1 MRNLKKIL
9 ALALALVMS
18 LSLMATANAFTDDD
32 SITDTYETAV
42 TVLSGLKVFQGYD
55 DGTFQPKGAIT
66 RAEVAAIIYRI
77 VTGDVADT
85 QVGIYADYN
94 KFDDVAS
101 TSWYAG
107 YVNFCANAEYIK
119 GYDARTFGPNDPVT
133 GYQALAM
140 ILRALGY
147 DKNGEFTGTN
157 WTIQTAA
164 VGEQRGITKNITAG
178 TLGVPATREVVAE
191 ILFRAIL
198 VPKAT
203 YTPAFGY
210 QTSVNGVENT
220 SIGWDTFELEDITG
234 VVVANEYADLYSAS
248 PMDEGETELDVDGE
262 SYTLAYA
269 TTVEDLGEARHAYVT
284 GETVLAI
291 ADAGNTVWTNEGAE
305 TDIATSSKC
314 EDVAGLER
322 DDTTEEYINFANE
335 TYEYVTDIRVSY
347 WLDTNENQ
355 VKDADDETGM
365 FRKDHK
371 LTADEVEIL
380 EGIFK
385 DDDKM
390 DGWVV
395 VGTKEL
401 SEPNDISDDITW
413 REFCREYFQDT
424 DALIEEVNG
433 ADNGEWLKVIDN
445 DGDGVADYIFRI
457 DFAMSVIERI
467 SKDNEYTL
475 ASLDDNDD
483 EVSFQD
489 TKIDG
494 GDIATEDELAEGDV
508 VLYTYID
515 GVYYMSIAEMVT
527 ETVDARGINS
537 KTETMTC
544 NGTDYVQSHIGYTDE
559 SEYYYDVTDAHTEVT
574 YDLYLDH
581 FGYVR
586 LFIESDYDTFVLL
599 TDGWY
604 EDDNRNTTFR
614 AMFWNVEDGEEQ
626 EINITDND
634 DADQFIYTTR
644 AGEVETW
651 GNLQGAEMTY
661 LDAAYAHPNKYATN
675 IAGYSATDDGYT
687 LKSVESS
694 AERIDYEVQA
704 LVGNDLH
711 DSLKARVMEGSYYGW
726 KNGAVGDY
734 TSRIQTNTNTQYY
747 LVIRDEASRYTA
759 NGWVVEDVLT
769 WTGYANAP
777 EEAKLVEDAT
787 VGYAVTHK
795 TSTDGDY
802 YVADVVV
809 FETAP
814 YADRDTFFVYE
825 HNNHYV
831 EYVWGLGYNA
841 EGAIEDQRVDV
852 EDGDNVIWNHGKIEF
867 YRIFDNQKV
876 EYIGSN
882 YAANNIYAG
891 VVDTDWDLEDVDYI
905 QVNDTAAGYLYIM
918 ADAPIYKVMWDS
930 DEQEYS
936 VDTIDRDDVSSGDK
950 MILFTDN
957 DENVEYAISVD
968 ASVYDYDYDGNG
980 LKDDILLS
988 LYDTRAR
995 IVANYGLW
1003 NRIMDDAEPVP
1014 YDEMLDAAM
1023 LAAKNALAMP
1033 ESTVAERAAKLAALQ
1048 AAWSELKDLSEDAD
1062 AMASFTNTE
1071 KLALGAMM
1079 SDLNDAIMALGDIA
1093 EDEQTAQEA
1102 VAALN
1107 AAWEAFD
1114 NAAAA
1119 DKEAA
1124 REALAEALLN
1134 YNKLEP
1140 TMTAEQKEAAELN
1153 KAKAENEIET
1163 YVEGA
1168 GKPNAA
1174 SASTFVQIEAANEKA
1189 VALKGSKLLEAYKA
1203 LPSDVADKAIDDDIA
1218 AAEEKYAEAAPQV
1231 ALMAALVEAYEN
1243 DQLLNTDASEAAL
1256 VAAYQAV
1263 NEAELG
1269 DCTAAGQPSWDLLTS
1284 DSEPAYTDYQTA
1296 YNAAATIAATAD
1308 SAMIQEAKEAINE
1321 WLKKNAWEPIV
1332 GENLDMDDF
1341 NAAIKDQVMDV
1352 LEAADVSGVTVTINN
1367 GSWTTIPA
1375 VGSEADEV
1383 YFQIQLTA
1391 GAGTR
1396 LEVNEQTV
1404 KVINNHTEASIKAAV
1419 KAKIGNAA
1427 SKGTYTS
1434 WNLLKAKI
1442 AELINEVPGVTE
1454 GTVLNDVTDFA
1465 VDKVL
1470 TVEYSFVYNGETYK
1484 DNTTLTLVA

>member
-32 SITDTYETAV
+32 SINDTYETAV

-55 DGTFQPKGAIT
+55 DGSFQPKGAIT

-777 EEAKLVEDAT
+777 EEAKLVEGAT
-787 VGYAVTHK
+787 AGYAVTHK

-905 QVNDTAAGYLYIM
+905 QVNDTAAGYLYIL

-930 DEQEYS
+930 EEQEYD
-936 VDTIDRDDVSSGDK
+936 VTRIDRDDVSSGDK

-968 ASVYDYDYDGNG
+968 ASVYDFDYDGNG

-1079 SDLNDAIMALGDIA
+1079 SDLNDAIVALGGIA
-1093 EDEQTAQEA
+1093 EDEKN
-1102 VAALN
+1102 V
-1107 AAWEAFD
+1107 
-1114 NAAAA
+1114 
-1119 DKEAA
+1119 
-1124 REALAEALLN
+1124 AEAINNLKAASEGTDTEAMATAYLA
-1134 YNKLEP
+1134 YLAVEDQL
-1140 TMTAEQKEAAELN
+1140 TAEQKADPALALAVAKVEAAIKGLTMPVDTKTAFDDIEGEYK
-1153 KAKAENEIET
+1153 KAAALTEDEIAAYDKVADPTGKTTPMADAVAAVMEQYDEAEADMALINALIDAHADYEVLENE
-1163 YVEGA
+1163 
-1168 GKPNAA
+1168 
-1174 SASTFVQIEAANEKA
+1174 STK
-1189 VALKGSKLLEAYKA
+1189 
-1203 LPSDVADKAIDDDIA
+1203 
-1218 AAEEKYAEAAPQV
+1218 
-1231 ALMAALVEAYEN
+1231 AALLAAYE
-1243 DQLLNTDASEAAL
+1243 
-1256 VAAYQAV
+1256 AV
-1263 NEAELG
+1263 NEAKANE
-1269 DCTAAGQPSWDLLTS
+1269 AAYALLDGAGS
-1284 DSEPAYTDYQTA
+1284 AAE
-1296 YNAAATIAATAD
+1296 YNKYAAAYSACQWLVHDDDVAALRAKAKALIDAKAAYDAD
-1308 SAMIQEAKEAINE
+1308 KSDANEDALLAALNNISDKENT
-1321 WLKKNAWEPIV
+1321 
-1332 GENLDMDDF
+1332 
-1341 NAAIKDQVMDV
+1341 AIKALSISGYNYDTCLAVFTNKAAADRNAV
-1352 LEAADVSGVTVTINN
+1352 KAALEAGITSTTDV
-1367 GSWTTIPA
+1367 
-1375 VGSEADEV
+1375 
-1383 YFQIQLTA
+1383 TA
-1391 GAGTR
+1391 
-1396 LEVNEQTV
+1396 NS
-1404 KVINNHTEASIKAAV
+1404 KASAIAAV
-1419 KAKIGNAA
+1419 KALAEEILAETKL
-1427 SKGTYTS
+1427 TYS
-1434 WNLLKAKI
+1434 SD
-1442 AELINEVPGVTE
+1442 VTIVDVTYSE
-1454 GTVLNDVTDFA
+1454 GTWTVGGAGSTALSAGTFTIEIGASYKGVEVVTQKTTA
-1465 VDKVL
+1465 TQIL
-1470 TVEYSFVYNGETYK
+1470 ITVPTV
-1484 DNTTLTLVA
+1484 

>member
-1 MRNLKKIL
+1 MRSFYYSFYRINSQFNDFLAQKIQKEEKSAMRNLKKIL

-18 LSLMATANAFTDDD
+18 MSLMATANAFTDDD

-55 DGTFQPKGAIT
+55 DGSFLPQGAIT

-335 TYEYVTDIRVSY
+335 TYEYVTDIRISY
-347 WLDTNENQ
+347 WVDRDNDE
-355 VKDADDETGM
+355 VVDDDETGM

-371 LTADEVEIL
+371 LTTDEVEIL
-380 EGIFK
+380 EGIFR

-586 LFIESDYDTFVLL
+586 LFIESDYNTFMLL
-599 TDGWY
+599 TDASY
-604 EDDNRNTTFR
+604 EDDRRVETFQ
-614 AMFWNVEDGEEQ
+614 AMFWNVDADEEQ
-626 EINITDND
+626 QIDVADAEDVEAFISTDATGDQETWNRLYGADVTYFFSNFANGSNVNYITNISGYAETDDGYALKTVGNSTSRVDYFVRELQD
-634 DADQFIYTTR
+634 DADQELDDCLDEKTLDGTAYR
-644 AGEVETW
+644 RVAGNV
-651 GNLQGAEMTY
+651 N
-661 LDAAYAHPNKYATN
+661 
-675 IAGYSATDDGYT
+675 ATD
-687 LKSVESS
+687 V
-694 AERIDYEVQA
+694 
-704 LVGNDLH
+704 
-711 DSLKARVMEGSYYGW
+711 
-726 KNGAVGDY
+726 
-734 TSRIQTNTNTQYY
+734 RIQTTTDTQYY
-747 LVIRDEASRYTA
+747 LVIKDNDTRNRNELFVS
-759 NGWVVEDVLT
+759 DVIT
-769 WTGYANAP
+769 WTGYANTP
-777 EEAKLVEDAT
+777 DEAMLEDA
-787 VGYAVTHK
+787 VGYAVTH
-795 TSTDGDY
+795 DGNGAY
-802 YVADVVV
+802 EVADVVV
-809 FETAP
+809 FEIEP
-814 YADRDTFFVYE
+814 YNNHNTYFVYE
-825 HNNHYV
+825 YNNWDVNHPLRV
-831 EYVWGLGYNA
+831 EQVWGIGYGENGEIA
-841 EGAIEDQRVDV
+841 DQRIDV
-852 EDGDNVIWNHGKIEF
+852 EADDAWVRIANRVKFYEIYDDETVEVITG
-867 YRIFDNQKV
+867 
-876 EYIGSN
+876 N
-882 YAANNIYAG
+882 YASHDIYAG
-891 VVDTDWDLEDVDYI
+891 EVTTTYDVSGRDYIRVAGTKNSDGELYIYPETATIYELSMTVDNAGNIEYDVAPVNRWDL
-905 QVNDTAAGYLYIM
+905 
-918 ADAPIYKVMWDS
+918 
-930 DEQEYS
+930 
-936 VDTIDRDDVSSGDK
+936 IDNNEP
-950 MILFTDN
+950 MILFTDG
-957 DENVEYAISVD
+957 DDNVEYAIAVGQSL
-968 ASVYDYDYDGNG
+968 YDYDDDGDLEYEGLGQAGDEMIVALTDLYQDITGDVVLTTLEQSIAAANAAQYIENEG
-980 LKDDILLS
+980 DTARNNAWVTWDTAVARYNALKDLIDTASMTAAERTEATTALDNLAIRMMYVAQTDAKAEIQAE
-988 LYDTRAR
+988 YDALAPSYSNN
-995 IVANYGLW
+995 I
-1003 NRIMDDAEPVP
+1003 DK
-1014 YDEMLDAAM
+1014 LDAAK
-1023 LAAKNALAMP
+1023 A
-1033 ESTVAERAAKLAALQ
+1033 
-1048 AAWSELKDLSEDAD
+1048 DAD
-1062 AMASFTNTE
+1062 AEVEDWTIATVLDGY
-1071 KLALGAMM
+1071 LADIPAIDVSGIDNDTVAM
-1079 SDLNDAIMALGDIA
+1079 DNAR
-1093 EDEQTAQEA
+1093 Q
-1102 VAALN
+1102 AALADIEDAKT
-1107 AAWEAFD
+1107 AAMTLDKDYAD
-1114 NAAAA
+1114 GRLNSAITLAYDAAV
-1119 DKEAA
+1119 K
-1124 REALAEALLN
+1124 
-1134 YNKLEP
+1134 
-1140 TMTAEQKEAAELN
+1140 
-1153 KAKAENEIET
+1153 
-1163 YVEGA
+1163 
-1168 GKPNAA
+1168 
-1174 SASTFVQIEAANEKA
+1174 
-1189 VALKGSKLLEAYKA
+1189 
-1203 LPSDVADKAIDDDIA
+1203 
-1218 AAEEKYAEAAPQV
+1218 
-1231 ALMAALVEAYEN
+1231 
-1243 DQLLNTDASEAAL
+1243 
-1256 VAAYQAV
+1256 AV
-1263 NEAELG
+1263 NEAA
-1269 DCTAAGQPSWDLLTS
+1269 TVAAV
-1284 DSEPAYTDYQTA
+1284 E
-1296 YNAAATIAATAD
+1296 
-1308 SAMIQEAKEAINE
+1308 
-1321 WLKKNAWEPIV
+1321 
-1332 GENLDMDDF
+1332 
-1341 NAAIKDQVMDV
+1341 
-1352 LEAADVSGVTVTINN
+1352 EAAETVVTAIEATVVDAQNIADAVEYITTYASGYGPDGVAGLLAAQGIDVTVSGEAWGDTHGNN
-1367 GSWTTIPA
+1367 TNGDGCYDFKADFTSGNITYHCEWDWAGNPTT
-1375 VGSEADEV
+1375 
-1383 YFQIQLTA
+1383 
-1391 GAGTR
+1391 
-1396 LEVNEQTV
+1396 
-1404 KVINNHTEASIKAAV
+1404 
-1419 KAKIGNAA
+1419 
-1427 SKGTYTS
+1427 
-1434 WNLLKAKI
+1434 
-1442 AELINEVPGVTE
+1442 
-1454 GTVLNDVTDFA
+1454 
-1465 VDKVL
+1465 
-1470 TVEYSFVYNGETYK
+1470 
-1484 DNTTLTLVA
+1484 

>member
-55 DGTFQPKGAIT
+55 DGSFLPQGAIT

-178 TLGVPATREVVAE
+178 TLNVPATREVVAE

-355 VKDADDETGM
+355 LQDADDETGM

-401 SEPNDISDDITW
+401 SEANDISDDITW

-586 LFIESDYDTFVLL
+586 LFIESDYNTFMLL
-599 TDGWY
+599 TDASY
-604 EDDNRNTTFR
+604 EDDRRVETFQ
-614 AMFWNVEDGEEQ
+614 AMFWNVDADEEQ
-626 EINITDND
+626 QIDVADAEDVEAFISTDATGDQETWNRLYGADVTYFFSNFANGSNVNYITNISGYAETDDGYALKTVGNSTSRVDYFVRELQD
-634 DADQFIYTTR
+634 DADQELDDCLDEKTLDGTAYR
-644 AGEVETW
+644 RVAGNV
-651 GNLQGAEMTY
+651 N
-661 LDAAYAHPNKYATN
+661 
-675 IAGYSATDDGYT
+675 ATD
-687 LKSVESS
+687 V
-694 AERIDYEVQA
+694 
-704 LVGNDLH
+704 
-711 DSLKARVMEGSYYGW
+711 
-726 KNGAVGDY
+726 
-734 TSRIQTNTNTQYY
+734 RIQTTTDTQYY
-747 LVIRDEASRYTA
+747 LVIKDNDTRNRNELFVS
-759 NGWVVEDVLT
+759 DVIT
-769 WTGYANAP
+769 WTGYANTP
-777 EEAKLVEDAT
+777 DEAMLEDA
-787 VGYAVTHK
+787 VGYAVTH
-795 TSTDGDY
+795 DGNGAY
-802 YVADVVV
+802 EVADVVV
-809 FETAP
+809 FEIEP
-814 YADRDTFFVYE
+814 YNNHNTYFVYE
-825 HNNHYV
+825 YNNWDVNHPLRV
-831 EYVWGLGYNA
+831 EQVWGIGYGENGEIA
-841 EGAIEDQRVDV
+841 DQRIDV
-852 EDGDNVIWNHGKIEF
+852 EADDAWVRIANRVKFYEIYDDETVEVITG
-867 YRIFDNQKV
+867 
-876 EYIGSN
+876 N
-882 YAANNIYAG
+882 YASHDIYAG
-891 VVDTDWDLEDVDYI
+891 EVTTTYDVSGRDYIRVAGTKNSDGELYIYPETATIYELSMTVDNAGNIEYDVAPVNRWDL
-905 QVNDTAAGYLYIM
+905 
-918 ADAPIYKVMWDS
+918 
-930 DEQEYS
+930 
-936 VDTIDRDDVSSGDK
+936 IDNNEP
-950 MILFTDN
+950 MILFTDG
-957 DENVEYAISVD
+957 DDNVEYAIAVGQSL
-968 ASVYDYDYDGNG
+968 YDYDDDGDLEYEGLGQAGDEMIVALTDLYQDITGDVVLTTLEQSIAAANAAQYIENEG
-980 LKDDILLS
+980 DTARNNAWVTWDTAVARYNALKDLIDTASMTAAERTEATTALDNLAIRMMYVAQTDAKAEIQAE
-988 LYDTRAR
+988 YDALAPSYSNN
-995 IVANYGLW
+995 I
-1003 NRIMDDAEPVP
+1003 DK
-1014 YDEMLDAAM
+1014 LDAAK
-1023 LAAKNALAMP
+1023 A
-1033 ESTVAERAAKLAALQ
+1033 
-1048 AAWSELKDLSEDAD
+1048 DAD
-1062 AMASFTNTE
+1062 AEVEDWTIATVLDGY
-1071 KLALGAMM
+1071 LADIPAIDVSGIDNDTVAM
-1079 SDLNDAIMALGDIA
+1079 DNAR
-1093 EDEQTAQEA
+1093 Q
-1102 VAALN
+1102 AALADIEDAKT
-1107 AAWEAFD
+1107 AAMTLDKDYAD
-1114 NAAAA
+1114 GRLNSAITLAYDAAV
-1119 DKEAA
+1119 K
-1124 REALAEALLN
+1124 
-1134 YNKLEP
+1134 
-1140 TMTAEQKEAAELN
+1140 
-1153 KAKAENEIET
+1153 
-1163 YVEGA
+1163 
-1168 GKPNAA
+1168 
-1174 SASTFVQIEAANEKA
+1174 
-1189 VALKGSKLLEAYKA
+1189 
-1203 LPSDVADKAIDDDIA
+1203 
-1218 AAEEKYAEAAPQV
+1218 
-1231 ALMAALVEAYEN
+1231 
-1243 DQLLNTDASEAAL
+1243 
-1256 VAAYQAV
+1256 AV
-1263 NEAELG
+1263 NEAA
-1269 DCTAAGQPSWDLLTS
+1269 TVAAV
-1284 DSEPAYTDYQTA
+1284 E
-1296 YNAAATIAATAD
+1296 
-1308 SAMIQEAKEAINE
+1308 
-1321 WLKKNAWEPIV
+1321 
-1332 GENLDMDDF
+1332 
-1341 NAAIKDQVMDV
+1341 
-1352 LEAADVSGVTVTINN
+1352 EAAETVVTAIEATVVDAQNIADAVEYITTYASGYGPDGVAGLLAAQGIDVTVSGEAWGDTHGNN
-1367 GSWTTIPA
+1367 TNGDGCYDFKADFTSGNITYHCEWDWAGNPTT
-1375 VGSEADEV
+1375 
-1383 YFQIQLTA
+1383 
-1391 GAGTR
+1391 
-1396 LEVNEQTV
+1396 
-1404 KVINNHTEASIKAAV
+1404 
-1419 KAKIGNAA
+1419 
-1427 SKGTYTS
+1427 
-1434 WNLLKAKI
+1434 
-1442 AELINEVPGVTE
+1442 
-1454 GTVLNDVTDFA
+1454 
-1465 VDKVL
+1465 
-1470 TVEYSFVYNGETYK
+1470 
-1484 DNTTLTLVA
+1484 

>member
-55 DGTFQPKGAIT
+55 DGSFLPQGAIT

-157 WTIQTAA
+157 WQVQTAA
-164 VGEQRGITKNITAG
+164 VGENRGITKNITAG

-198 VPKAT
+198 VNT
-203 YTPAFGY
+203 VNYTPAFGY
-210 QTSVNGVENT
+210 RENETSL
-220 SIGWDTFELEDITG
+220 GWETFELEDITG
-234 VVVANEYADLYSAS
+234 VVVANEYADLYSDS

-365 FRKDHK
+365 FSKDHK

-661 LDAAYAHPNKYATN
+661 LDATYAHPNKYATN

-694 AERIDYEVQA
+694 AERVDYEVQA

-777 EEAKLVEDAT
+777 EEAKLVEGAT
-787 VGYAVTHK
+787 AGYAVTHK

-905 QVNDTAAGYLYIM
+905 QVNDTAAGYLYIL

-930 DEQEYS
+930 EEQEYD
-936 VDTIDRDDVSSGDK
+936 VTRIDRDDVSSGDK

-968 ASVYDYDYDGNG
+968 ASVYDFDYDGNG

-1023 LAAKNALAMP
+1023 LAAENALAMP

-1079 SDLNDAIMALGDIA
+1079 SDLNDAIVALGGIA
-1093 EDEQTAQEA
+1093 EDEKNVAEAIANLIAASKTNDTAKMADAYLDYKDVEDQLTDEQQADADLLLA
-1102 VAALN
+1102 VAKV
-1107 AAWEAFD
+1107 EAEIAKLPKPDDTKTKF
-1114 NAAAA
+1114 A
-1119 DKEAA
+1119 D
-1124 REALAEALLN
+1124 
-1134 YNKLEP
+1134 
-1140 TMTAEQKEAAELN
+1140 
-1153 KAKAENEIET
+1153 IED
-1163 YVEGA
+1163 EH
-1168 GKPNAA
+1168 
-1174 SASTFVQIEAANEKA
+1174 EKA
-1189 VALKGSKLLEAYKA
+1189 VALTKAEIAAYDK
-1203 LPSDVADKAIDDDIA
+1203 VADPTGATTPMADAVKAV
-1218 AAEEKYAEAAPQV
+1218 EEQYAKAKADMD
-1231 ALMAALVEAYEN
+1231 LINALVEAHKNLQAVPGN
-1243 DQLLNTDASEAAL
+1243 DTFEAAL
-1256 VAAYQAV
+1256 LAAYEAV
-1263 NEAELG
+1263 NEAEIHSAVAWALLG
-1269 DCTAAGQPSWDLLTS
+1269 GAGNEWD
-1284 DSEPAYTDYQTA
+1284 AYAEA
-1296 YNAAATIAATAD
+1296 YNAADDLISADDAAKVTA
-1308 SAMIQEAKEAINE
+1308 AKDALTAHGTQWEDVEGADLTVEAIKAALQAQVDE
-1321 WLKKNAWEPIV
+1321 VLAGYDVTAVV
-1332 GENLDMDDF
+1332 GNVD
-1341 NAAIKDQVMDV
+1341 AVDV
-1352 LEAADVSGVTVTINN
+1352 
-1367 GSWTTIPA
+1367 PA
-1375 VGSEADEV
+1375 VGTSDTSN
-1383 YFQIQLTA
+1383 FKIDLTA
-1391 GAGTR
+1391 GTAKDTVAG
-1396 LEVNEQTV
+1396 NQA
-1404 KVINNHTEASIKAAV
+1404 KVTNNFGETSIKAAV
-1419 KAKIGNAA
+1419 KTAIGDDATAA
-1427 SKGTYTS
+1427 SYTWETLKTYIITQINGVADVSDGAVTSAAPGTMNPGDIISVTYTFS
-1434 WNLLKAKI
+1434 FD
-1442 AELINEVPGVTE
+1442 GVTY
-1454 GTVLNDVTDFA
+1454 TD
-1465 VDKVL
+1465 
-1470 TVEYSFVYNGETYK
+1470 T
-1484 DNTTLTLVA
+1484 TTLKLV

>member
-55 DGTFQPKGAIT
+55 DGSFQPQGAIT

-178 TLGVPATREVVAE
+178 TLSVPATREVVAE

-198 VPKAT
+198 VPT
-203 YTPAFGY
+203 VNYTPAFGY
-210 QTSVNGVENT
+210 TIGDTSLGYK
-220 SIGWDTFELEDITG
+220 TFGLEDITG

-355 VKDADDETGM
+355 VRDADDETGM
-365 FRKDHK
+365 FSKDHK

-401 SEPNDISDDITW
+401 SEANDISDDITW

-445 DGDGVADYIFRI
+445 DGDDVADYIFRI

-586 LFIESDYDTFVLL
+586 LFIESDYNTFMLL
-599 TDGWY
+599 TDASY
-604 EDDNRNTTFR
+604 EDDRRVETFQ
-614 AMFWNVEDGEEQ
+614 AMFWNVDADEEQ
-626 EINITDND
+626 QIDVADAEDVEAFISTDATGDQETWNRLYGADVTYFFSNFANGSNVNYITNISGYAETDDGYALKTVGNSTSRVDYFVRELQD
-634 DADQFIYTTR
+634 DADQELDDCLDEKTLDGTAYR
-644 AGEVETW
+644 RVAGNV
-651 GNLQGAEMTY
+651 N
-661 LDAAYAHPNKYATN
+661 
-675 IAGYSATDDGYT
+675 ATD
-687 LKSVESS
+687 V
-694 AERIDYEVQA
+694 
-704 LVGNDLH
+704 
-711 DSLKARVMEGSYYGW
+711 
-726 KNGAVGDY
+726 
-734 TSRIQTNTNTQYY
+734 RIQTTTDTQYY
-747 LVIRDEASRYTA
+747 LVIKDNDTRNRNELFVS
-759 NGWVVEDVLT
+759 DVIT
-769 WTGYANAP
+769 WTGYANTP
-777 EEAKLVEDAT
+777 DEAMLEDA
-787 VGYAVTHK
+787 VGYAVTH
-795 TSTDGDY
+795 DGNGAY
-802 YVADVVV
+802 EVADVVV
-809 FETAP
+809 FEIEP
-814 YADRDTFFVYE
+814 YNNHNTYFVYE
-825 HNNHYV
+825 YNNWDVNHPLRV
-831 EYVWGLGYNA
+831 EQVWGIGYGENGEIA
-841 EGAIEDQRVDV
+841 DQRIDV
-852 EDGDNVIWNHGKIEF
+852 EADDAWVRIANRVKFYEIYDDETVEVITG
-867 YRIFDNQKV
+867 
-876 EYIGSN
+876 N
-882 YAANNIYAG
+882 YASHDIYAG
-891 VVDTDWDLEDVDYI
+891 EVTTTYDVSGRDYIRVAGTKNSDGELYIYPETATIYELSMTVDNAGNIEYDVAPVNRWDL
-905 QVNDTAAGYLYIM
+905 
-918 ADAPIYKVMWDS
+918 
-930 DEQEYS
+930 
-936 VDTIDRDDVSSGDK
+936 IDNNEP
-950 MILFTDN
+950 MILFTDG
-957 DENVEYAISVD
+957 DDNVEYAIAVGQSL
-968 ASVYDYDYDGNG
+968 YDYDDDGDLEYEGLGQAGDEMIVALTDLYQDITGDVVLTTLEQSIAAANAAQYIENEG
-980 LKDDILLS
+980 DTARNNAWVTWDTAVARYNALKDLIDTASMTAAERTEATTALDNLAIRMMYVAQTDAKAEIQAE
-988 LYDTRAR
+988 YDALAPSYSNN
-995 IVANYGLW
+995 I
-1003 NRIMDDAEPVP
+1003 DK
-1014 YDEMLDAAM
+1014 LDAAK
-1023 LAAKNALAMP
+1023 A
-1033 ESTVAERAAKLAALQ
+1033 
-1048 AAWSELKDLSEDAD
+1048 DAD
-1062 AMASFTNTE
+1062 AEVEDWTIATVLDGY
-1071 KLALGAMM
+1071 LADIPAIDVSGIDNDTVAM
-1079 SDLNDAIMALGDIA
+1079 DNAR
-1093 EDEQTAQEA
+1093 Q
-1102 VAALN
+1102 AALADIEDAKT
-1107 AAWEAFD
+1107 AAMTLDKDYAD
-1114 NAAAA
+1114 GRLNSAITLAYDAAV
-1119 DKEAA
+1119 K
-1124 REALAEALLN
+1124 
-1134 YNKLEP
+1134 
-1140 TMTAEQKEAAELN
+1140 
-1153 KAKAENEIET
+1153 
-1163 YVEGA
+1163 
-1168 GKPNAA
+1168 
-1174 SASTFVQIEAANEKA
+1174 
-1189 VALKGSKLLEAYKA
+1189 
-1203 LPSDVADKAIDDDIA
+1203 
-1218 AAEEKYAEAAPQV
+1218 
-1231 ALMAALVEAYEN
+1231 
-1243 DQLLNTDASEAAL
+1243 
-1256 VAAYQAV
+1256 AV
-1263 NEAELG
+1263 NEAA
-1269 DCTAAGQPSWDLLTS
+1269 TVAAV
-1284 DSEPAYTDYQTA
+1284 E
-1296 YNAAATIAATAD
+1296 
-1308 SAMIQEAKEAINE
+1308 
-1321 WLKKNAWEPIV
+1321 
-1332 GENLDMDDF
+1332 
-1341 NAAIKDQVMDV
+1341 
-1352 LEAADVSGVTVTINN
+1352 EAAETVVTAIEATVVDAQNIADAVEYITTYASGYGPDGVAGLLAAQGIDVTVSGEAWGDTHGNN
-1367 GSWTTIPA
+1367 TNGDGCYDFKADFTSGNITYHCEWDWAGNPTT
-1375 VGSEADEV
+1375 
-1383 YFQIQLTA
+1383 
-1391 GAGTR
+1391 
-1396 LEVNEQTV
+1396 
-1404 KVINNHTEASIKAAV
+1404 
-1419 KAKIGNAA
+1419 
-1427 SKGTYTS
+1427 
-1434 WNLLKAKI
+1434 
-1442 AELINEVPGVTE
+1442 
-1454 GTVLNDVTDFA
+1454 
-1465 VDKVL
+1465 
-1470 TVEYSFVYNGETYK
+1470 
-1484 DNTTLTLVA
+1484 

>member
-1 MRNLKKIL
+1 MRSFYYSFYRINSQFNDFLAQKIQKEEKSAMRNLKKIL

-55 DGTFQPKGAIT
+55 DGSFLPQGAIT

-157 WTIQTAA
+157 WQVQTAA

-355 VKDADDETGM
+355 VRDADDETGM
-365 FRKDHK
+365 FSKDHK

-401 SEPNDISDDITW
+401 SEANDISDDITW

-445 DGDGVADYIFRI
+445 DGDDVADYIFRI

-586 LFIESDYDTFVLL
+586 LFIESDYNTFMLL
-599 TDGWY
+599 TDASY
-604 EDDNRNTTFR
+604 EDDRRVETFQ
-614 AMFWNVEDGEEQ
+614 AMFWNVDADEEQ
-626 EINITDND
+626 QIDVADAEDVEAFISTDATGDQETWNRLYGADVTYFFSNFANGSNVNYITNISGYAETDDGYALKTVGNSTSRVDYFVRELQD
-634 DADQFIYTTR
+634 DADQELDDCLDEKTLDGTAYR
-644 AGEVETW
+644 RVAGNV
-651 GNLQGAEMTY
+651 N
-661 LDAAYAHPNKYATN
+661 
-675 IAGYSATDDGYT
+675 ATD
-687 LKSVESS
+687 V
-694 AERIDYEVQA
+694 
-704 LVGNDLH
+704 
-711 DSLKARVMEGSYYGW
+711 
-726 KNGAVGDY
+726 
-734 TSRIQTNTNTQYY
+734 RIQTTTDTQYY
-747 LVIRDEASRYTA
+747 LVIKDNDTRNRNELFVS
-759 NGWVVEDVLT
+759 DVIT
-769 WTGYANAP
+769 WTGYANTP
-777 EEAKLVEDAT
+777 DEAMLEDA
-787 VGYAVTHK
+787 VGYAVTH
-795 TSTDGDY
+795 DGNGAY
-802 YVADVVV
+802 EVADVVV
-809 FETAP
+809 FEIEP
-814 YADRDTFFVYE
+814 YNNHNTYFVYE
-825 HNNHYV
+825 YNNWDVNHPLRV
-831 EYVWGLGYNA
+831 EQVWGIGYGENGEIA
-841 EGAIEDQRVDV
+841 DQRIDV
-852 EDGDNVIWNHGKIEF
+852 EADDAWVRIANRVKFYEIYDDETVEVITG
-867 YRIFDNQKV
+867 
-876 EYIGSN
+876 N
-882 YAANNIYAG
+882 YASHDIYAG
-891 VVDTDWDLEDVDYI
+891 EVTTTYDVSGRDYIRVAGTKNSDGELYIYPETATIYELSMTVDNAGNIEYDVAPVNRWDL
-905 QVNDTAAGYLYIM
+905 
-918 ADAPIYKVMWDS
+918 
-930 DEQEYS
+930 
-936 VDTIDRDDVSSGDK
+936 IDNNEP
-950 MILFTDN
+950 MILFTDG
-957 DENVEYAISVD
+957 DDNVEYAIAVGQSL
-968 ASVYDYDYDGNG
+968 YDYDDDGDLEYEGLGQAGDEMIVALTDLYQDITGDVVLTTLEQSIAAANAAQYIENEG
-980 LKDDILLS
+980 DTARNNAWVTWDTAVARYNALKDLIDTASMTAAERTEATTALDNLAIRMMYVAQTDAKAEIQAE
-988 LYDTRAR
+988 YDALAPSYSNN
-995 IVANYGLW
+995 I
-1003 NRIMDDAEPVP
+1003 DK
-1014 YDEMLDAAM
+1014 LDAAK
-1023 LAAKNALAMP
+1023 A
-1033 ESTVAERAAKLAALQ
+1033 
-1048 AAWSELKDLSEDAD
+1048 DAD
-1062 AMASFTNTE
+1062 AEVEDWTIATVLDGY
-1071 KLALGAMM
+1071 LADIPAIDVSGIDNDTVAM
-1079 SDLNDAIMALGDIA
+1079 DNAR
-1093 EDEQTAQEA
+1093 Q
-1102 VAALN
+1102 AALADIEDAKT
-1107 AAWEAFD
+1107 AAMTLDKDYAD
-1114 NAAAA
+1114 GRLNSAITLAYDAAV
-1119 DKEAA
+1119 K
-1124 REALAEALLN
+1124 
-1134 YNKLEP
+1134 
-1140 TMTAEQKEAAELN
+1140 
-1153 KAKAENEIET
+1153 
-1163 YVEGA
+1163 
-1168 GKPNAA
+1168 
-1174 SASTFVQIEAANEKA
+1174 
-1189 VALKGSKLLEAYKA
+1189 
-1203 LPSDVADKAIDDDIA
+1203 
-1218 AAEEKYAEAAPQV
+1218 
-1231 ALMAALVEAYEN
+1231 
-1243 DQLLNTDASEAAL
+1243 
-1256 VAAYQAV
+1256 AV
-1263 NEAELG
+1263 NEAA
-1269 DCTAAGQPSWDLLTS
+1269 TVAAV
-1284 DSEPAYTDYQTA
+1284 E
-1296 YNAAATIAATAD
+1296 
-1308 SAMIQEAKEAINE
+1308 
-1321 WLKKNAWEPIV
+1321 
-1332 GENLDMDDF
+1332 
-1341 NAAIKDQVMDV
+1341 
-1352 LEAADVSGVTVTINN
+1352 EAAETVVTAIEATVVDAQNIADAVEYITTYASGYGPDGVAGLLAAQGIDVTVSGEAWGDTHGNN
-1367 GSWTTIPA
+1367 TNGDGCYDFKADFTSGNITYHCEWDWAGNPTT
-1375 VGSEADEV
+1375 
-1383 YFQIQLTA
+1383 
-1391 GAGTR
+1391 
-1396 LEVNEQTV
+1396 
-1404 KVINNHTEASIKAAV
+1404 
-1419 KAKIGNAA
+1419 
-1427 SKGTYTS
+1427 
-1434 WNLLKAKI
+1434 
-1442 AELINEVPGVTE
+1442 
-1454 GTVLNDVTDFA
+1454 
-1465 VDKVL
+1465 
-1470 TVEYSFVYNGETYK
+1470 
-1484 DNTTLTLVA
+1484 